1 MLWAIIMAILSV
13 LWLLGS
19 LGGAGGGFIHR
30 LLVVAAIV
38 LMVNLV
44 NGRRSIV

>member
-1 MLWAIIMAILSV
+1 MLWAIMAILSV